1 MKKSTQTWLLVGAA
15 AGVAYFLF
23 FSKKKITITAYDG
36 TQQALDVES
45 SLSAAAQQQITTF
58 FAQSGTMMNSLN
70 PAGDEAALLAS
81 LRGQGYSTA
90 AASVD
95 ALYKKLLTGAQLTS
109 GYSAGAYGDL
119 AVFNGLRP
127 MIDFGRGP
135 GR

>member
-1 MKKSTQTWLLVGAA
+1 MKKSTQKWLIVGAA

-23 FSKKKITITAYDG
+23 FAKKKITITAYDG
-36 TQQALDVES
+36 TQQNLDVES
-45 SLSAAAQQQITTF
+45 SLSNAAQQQITNF
-58 FAQSGTMMNSLN
+58 FALNGTMMNSLN
-70 PAGDEAALLAS
+70 PASDEAALLTS

-90 AASVD
+90 AASCD

-119 AVFNGLRP
+119 KVFNGLRP
-127 MIDFGRGP
+127 MIDFGQGP

>member
-1 MKKSTQTWLLVGAA
+1 MNKQTRNWLLIGAGV
-15 AGVAYFLF
+15 GVAYFLF
-23 FSKKKITITAYDG
+23 FAKKKITISAYDG
-36 TQQALDVES
+36 SQQTLDVES
-45 SLSAAAQQQITTF
+45 SLSASAQQQITAF
-58 FAQSGTMMNSLN
+58 FGASGTMMNSLN
-70 PAGDEAALLAS
+70 PANDEAALLTS

-95 ALYKKLLTGAQLTS
+95 ALYKKLITGAQLTS

-127 MIDFGRGP
+127 MIDFGQGP

>member
-1 MKKSTQTWLLVGAA
+1 MKKSTKTFLMVGAA
-15 AGVAYFLF
+15 AGLAYFLF
-23 FSKKKITITAYDG
+23 FSKKKITVAAYDG
-36 TQQALDVES
+36 SQNSIDVES
-45 SLSAAAQQQITTF
+45 SISANAQQQIANF
-58 FAQSGTMMNSLN
+58 FAQNGTMMNSLN

-119 AVFNGLRP
+119 RVFNGLRP
-127 MIDFGRGP
+127 MIDFGDGP
-135 GR
+135 Q